1 MRLGAR
7 LGFPLALGLAA
18 CSSEDRPSGG
28 TAETATKLV
37 FSAIP
42 DQDETRLREKYAPVA
57 AYLSERLGMPVEYLH
72 STSYEDTVEHFKN
85 GDVQLAWFGGLSGV
99 QARHAVD
106 GARAIA
112 MGAADAE
119 FRSYFIA
126 HRDAGVEPGESFPMS
141 LAGKSFTFGSSGS
154 TSGRLM
160 PEHHIRV
167 STGKSPAEF
176 FGMEA
181 PNFSGSHDK
190 TVELV
195 ESGQFQAGAVN
206 YSVYDRRVEEGT
218 TDPNVCRVVWTTP
231 PYPDYNF
238 TAHPSLG
245 ADKIAALKQAILDMK
260 DENLLSA
267 FPREKF
273 IPCSNQD
280 FEPIEEL
287 ARELGFLR

>member
-7 LGFPLALGLAA
+7 LCFSLALGLAA
-18 CSSEDRPSGG
+18 CSSKEEPVG
-28 TAETATKLV
+28 TATKLV

-57 AYLSERLGMPVEYLH
+57 AYLSDALGMPVEYLH

-106 GARAIA
+106 DAEAIA
-112 MGAADAE
+112 MGASDAE

-126 HRDAGVEPGESFPMS
+126 HRDAGVEPAETFPMG
-141 LAGKSFTFGSSGS
+141 LAGKSFTFGSRGS

-160 PEHHIRV
+160 PEHFIRAA
-167 STGKSPAEF
+167 TGRSPAEF
-176 FGMEA
+176 FGMET
-181 PNFSGSHDK
+181 PNHADSHDA

-195 ESGQFQAGAVN
+195 ESGRFQAGAVN
-206 YSVYDRRVEEGT
+206 RAVYDRRVEEGT

-238 TAHPSLG
+238 TVHPSLG
-245 ADKIAALKQAILDMK
+245 AERIAALQRAILEMN

-267 FPREKF
+267 FLREKF
-273 IPCSNQD
+273 VPCSNRD
-280 FEPIEEL
+280 FEPIEKL